1 MGFALYLFQMSYP
14 SARSDRPSCPRH
26 PNTVSSNLS
35 PVFDSADC
43 FLGTSI
49 LHIKRFIREISCTFM
64 APPELIFGTAN
75 VGSVWTA
82 PEDLSTLT
90 HELSEGGIR
99 RLDTAARYP
108 PTNPGA
114 SQRTL
119 GAHSF
124 GSQGF
129 AIDTKVLAWTADGS
143 GEMTPEA
150 IEKSVMDSLE
160 ALKIEKINVLY
171 SHRPDPSTPL
181 ATQLEGVDAQFKLG
195 RFREFGVS
203 NWPQTAIASYIELAK
218 KSGAVQP
225 TAAQYQYNLLA
236 RHAEKEFFPFL
247 RSHGIRFVAFSPLA
261 GGFLTGKDS
270 TWKQDIPFAAGYR
283 HWYIQPGM
291 FAAVEKFTAL
301 CTEYSVPLPEAA
313 MRWLAYHSALRETDA
328 ILVGATKVEQVR
340 EAVRA
345 LNAGPLP
352 AGLVEGMDSVFDLC
366 KDEAKK
372 LVTF

>member
-1 MGFALYLFQMSYP
+1 
-14 SARSDRPSCPRH
+14 
-26 PNTVSSNLS
+26 
-35 PVFDSADC
+35 
-43 FLGTSI
+43 
-49 LHIKRFIREISCTFM
+49 M

-75 VGSVWTA
+75 VGSVWTTPKDISA
-82 PEDLSTLT
+82 LT
-90 HELSEGGIR
+90 QQLLDGGIR

-108 PTNPGA
+108 PSDPGA

-119 GAHSF
+119 GAHSL

-129 AIDTKVLAWTADGS
+129 AIDTKILAWTADGS

-150 IEKSVMDSLE
+150 IKKSVNDSLE

-195 RFREFGVS
+195 RFKEFGIS
-203 NWPQTAIASYIELAK
+203 NWPQASIASYIELAK
-218 KSGAVQP
+218 ESGAVQP

-236 RHAEKEFFPFL
+236 RHPEKEFFPFL

-261 GGFLTGKDS
+261 GGFLTGKNS
-270 TWKQDIPFAAGYR
+270 SWKEDIPFAAGYR
-283 HWYIQPGM
+283 RWYVQPGM
-291 FAAVEKFTAL
+291 FAAVEKFTTL
-301 CTEYSVPLPEAA
+301 CAEYSLPLPEAA

-328 ILVGATKVEQVR
+328 ILIGASNVEQVQ

-345 LNAGPLP
+345 VNAGPLP
-352 AGLVEGMDSVFDLC
+352 AGLVEGIDSVFDLC
-366 KDEAKK
+366 KDEAKST
-372 LVTF
+372 VTF